1 MERVKIMSEIQTLK
15 QNFIHFLETRG
26 EYFRKVHEGQYRI
39 RCPFCGDTQKNWNE
53 GHLYIKCDLDNDYD
67 IAYNCFKC
75 NESSPR
81 MTEELLNLLG
91 CDEELLKGFTDKKYA
106 MKKYKKQVSKMMY
119 FDYHLPEIELGLKTK
134 YIDSRLNIH
143 FRKEDYQ
150 SMKVITSLYD
160 FLATNRIKERPFN
173 NQILQLLQRDYVGF
187 LTNGNSHILFRDIT
201 NRNKFSWIK
210 YPITKDSMNNRVFYT
225 IQNEDGIDI
234 FSKDNIIIN
243 MSEGIFDCLGVGYHF
258 NNIKY
263 NTMNISVAGQ
273 FYEPMIRFLI
283 ELGLV
288 GGNVEINIYCDN
300 DETFNRDNS
309 KKSYRSSVGYL
320 KKSLQKYK
328 FLFKRINLYKNTK
341 TKDFGVPRNQISV
354 KKEIVY

>member
-39 RCPFCGDTQKNWNE
+39 RCPFCGDTQKNLNE

-173 NQILQLLQRDYVGF
+173 NQILQLLQ
-187 LTNGNSHILFRDIT
+187 IIT
-201 NRNKFSWIK
+201 
-210 YPITKDSMNNRVFYT
+210 M
-225 IQNEDGIDI
+225 
-234 FSKDNIIIN
+234 
-243 MSEGIFDCLGVGYHF
+243 
-258 NNIKY
+258 
-263 NTMNISVAGQ
+263 
-273 FYEPMIRFLI
+273 
-283 ELGLV
+283 
-288 GGNVEINIYCDN
+288 
-300 DETFNRDNS
+300 
-309 KKSYRSSVGYL
+309 
-320 KKSLQKYK
+320 
-328 FLFKRINLYKNTK
+328 
-341 TKDFGVPRNQISV
+341 
-354 KKEIVY
+354 